1 MPSVGTPVVR
11 RIVGV
16 SRSPIP
22 HDRLL
27 ADLGLS
33 IEPEVPWT
41 GQSVAAD
48 AYYDLLERVA
58 VPDDPELPFR
68 YGASIT
74 ADSLGAL
81 GLAMKTAPTVAD
93 SLRRLMRYVLVLSD
107 TLDYEL
113 LDDRGGC
120 TFTLVGRPH
129 HRPGAALANECALA
143 AVVSMIRQAT
153 GSPLSPRSVSFRHR
167 PPADDAPHRDYF
179 GCPVRFDAHTDGV
192 SLDAEQLRRPT
203 LLADDGLSSY
213 LLAQLDDLRARVADR
228 SLVTIV
234 RGVVAD
240 TLADGQP
247 SKSDVARRLG
257 MSERTLHRRLADDGA
272 NFQTLVTEARRD
284 AAESLLGSGG
294 HSLADVAFLTGFS
307 DQTAFTRAFKRWTGL
322 TPAEFR
328 RRNTADG

>member
-11 RIVGV
+11 RLIGV
-16 SRSPIP
+16 SRSDVP
-22 HDRLL
+22 HDQLL
-27 ADLGLS
+27 AELGLPS
-33 IEPEVPWT
+33 EPEAPWT
-41 GQSVAAD
+41 GQSVSAD
-48 AYYDLLERVA
+48 AYYELLERVA

-74 ADSLGAL
+74 LDSVGAL

-93 SLRRLMRYVLVLSD
+93 LLKRLIRYVLVLSD

-113 LDDRGGC
+113 LDEPDGF
-120 TFTLVGRPH
+120 TFALIGRPH

-153 GSPLSPRSVSFRHR
+153 GSTISPRSVGFRH
-167 PPADDAPHRDYF
+167 PQPADDTPHRDYF
-179 GCPVRFDAHTDGV
+179 GCPVWFDAHVDGV
-192 SLDAEQLRRPT
+192 RLDAEQLSRPT
-203 LLADDGLSSY
+203 LLADDGLSTY
-213 LLAQLDDLRARVADR
+213 LLAQLDDLKARAADR
-228 SLVTIV
+228 SLVAVV

-247 SKSDVARRLG
+247 SKSDIARRLG
-257 MSERTLHRRLADDGA
+257 MSERTLHRRLAEDGA

-284 AAESLLGSGG
+284 AAESLLQSSG
-294 HSLADVAFLTGFS
+294 HSLADVAFLTGFG

-322 TPAEFR
+322 TPAEYR
-328 RRNTADG
+328 RRSDADD

>member
-1 MPSVGTPVVR
+1 MPSVGTPVIR

-16 SRSPIP
+16 SRSSIP

-27 ADLGLS
+27 ADLGLP

-41 GQSVAAD
+41 GQSVDAD

-68 YGASIT
+68 YGASIS

-81 GLAMKTAPTVAD
+81 GLAMKTAPTVGD

-113 LDDRGGC
+113 LDESDGS
-120 TFTLVGRPH
+120 TFALVGRPH

-153 GSPLSPRSVSFRHR
+153 GSSFVPRQVGFRHE
-167 PPADDAPHRDYF
+167 PPADAAPHREYF
-179 GCPVRFDAHTDGV
+179 GCSVRFGAHVDGLL
-192 SLDAEQLRRPT
+192 LDAEQLARPT
-203 LLADDGLSSY
+203 LLADEGLSTY
-213 LLAQLDDLRARVADR
+213 LLAQLDDLKAKAADR
-228 SLVTIV
+228 SLTVVV

-247 SKSDVARRLG
+247 SKSAVARRLG
-257 MSERTLHRRLADDGA
+257 MSERTLHRRLADDGV
-272 NFQTLVTEARRD
+272 NFQTLVTDARRD
-284 AAESLLGSGG
+284 AAESLLQASA

-307 DQTAFTRAFKRWTGL
+307 DQTAFSRAFKRWTGL

-328 RRNTADG
+328 RRGGPGT